1 MPHGGTFPS
10 VHVEGRG
17 KEVSVKT
24 WRLDLVRPEH
34 VTRAAEIWDRRGRG
48 LATDELYFREGF
60 GDSQNY
66 DVRINGKAYPP
77 KAIGSFAHH
86 LAGEGLIPKDEFGG
100 AKRGKWHRR
109 FYELGFDVVYKGT
122 KVSIFS
128 DLSIY
133 GDIENIVSNRQ
144 LTATQRFA
152 EIMTRIGQGQFRNDL
167 MKVWQGRCSVTGCM
181 VPEAIRASHI
191 KPWSE
196 CGSTPEERHDPQNGL
211 LLIATLDALFDR
223 NLISFD
229 NDGLIL
235 ISEKI
240 PKPEYSRL
248 GLRPDLRLRKAM
260 GSQMLGYMKAH
271 RERLV

>member
-1 MPHGGTFPS
+1 M
-10 VHVEGRG
+10 
-17 KEVSVKT
+17 SVKT

-86 LAGEGLIPKDEFGG
+86 LAGGGLIARDEFGG

-109 FYELGFDVVYKGT
+109 FYELGFDVVHKGT
-122 KVSIFS
+122 KVSVFS

-144 LTATQRFA
+144 LTATQRLA
-152 EIMTRIGQGQFRNDL
+152 EVMARIGQVQFRTGL
-167 MKVWQGRCSVTGCM
+167 MKVWQGRCSVTGCSI
-181 VPEAIRASHI
+181 PEAIRASHI

-196 CGSTPEERHDPQNGL
+196 CGSAPEERRDPQNGL

-229 NDGLIL
+229 SEGLIL
-235 ISEKI
+235 ISKKI
-240 PKPEYSRL
+240 PKPEYARL
-248 GLRPDLRLRKAM
+248 GLRCDLRLRTPM
-260 GSQMLGYMKAH
+260 GAQMSNFMKWH
-271 RERLV
+271 RDRLL